1 MAKTS
6 PNVPTD
12 FTALQTQ
19 PTRAEIREFKL
30 QHPELKPN
38 SVFFTRGTKLFL
50 AVGIAAIVLVP
61 KVIDPRSHSAERLWV
76 TTLLI
81 ILVLGVACWI
91 FVSGR
96 ITASIV
102 QYQLVRFAADNKL
115 VYTST
120 GYRPDLP
127 GMIFG
132 LGSLGSTSHGLHSND
147 KRQLHLETFT
157 TTFIY
162 DWVRYNK
169 SWMYL
174 TFRLDRNLPHI
185 VLDST
190 RNSAGL
196 FGAGRNKLPVSYAHT
211 QRLSLEGDFDQHFAL
226 YCPKEYEAD
235 ALYILT
241 PDVMSVLIDHAANCD
256 VEILDDRLYVYTKG
270 KTGRALIDAYV
281 GLCAV
286 YAAIAPKTVNQ
297 THRYLD
303 DRMPRPTPSAI
314 KRSRSRGRSAP
325 NQIASQGRRLSRS
338 PLRAIIL
345 LGIVIVFLVL
355 PWIAFFSL

>member
-1 MAKTS
+1 MRCAHRFAGTLKIVAKTS

-132 LGSLGSTSHGLHSND
+132 L
-147 KRQLHLETFT
+147 
-157 TTFIY
+157 
-162 DWVRYNK
+162 
-169 SWMYL
+169 
-174 TFRLDRNLPHI
+174 
-185 VLDST
+185 
-190 RNSAGL
+190 A
-196 FGAGRNKLPVSYAHT
+196 A
-211 QRLSLEGDFDQHFAL
+211 
-226 YCPKEYEAD
+226 
-235 ALYILT
+235 
-241 PDVMSVLIDHAANCD
+241 SVLQA
-256 VEILDDRLYVYTKG
+256 
-270 KTGRALIDAYV
+270 TGCTATISV
-281 GLCAV
+281 SF
-286 YAAIAPKTVNQ
+286 TW
-297 THRYLD
+297 
-303 DRMPRPTPSAI
+303 
-314 KRSRSRGRSAP
+314 KRSQP
-325 NQIASQGRRLSRS
+325 RLFMT
-338 PLRAIIL
+338 
-345 LGIVIVFLVL
+345 G
-355 PWIAFFSL
+355 